1 MITVPNIRLR
11 PHQKQAWKSFYRLR
25 SRILN
30 DYKTNKIKSGMST
43 HVLNWHRRAGKDIF
57 ALSLIVKEA
66 FEKSGLYMICLPS
79 IKQAKMIYFDG
90 VLKNGKPVLSIIPD
104 QLLIK
109 IDKKEGQIKIRS
121 KDGNVSTIMLTHNEP
136 NSLVGTSVNGM
147 ILSEFAVAPSRVLD
161 YMSQSIKDN
170 IGFALIISTPRGRSN
185 HFYNLYEAQKDSE
198 YGEASTLSINESIKE
213 DGRPIFTWEEILE
226 DVKNGLIQDIE
237 TAEQEYLC
245 SWDGSNSNSFYKVQ
259 MKQLEADNRHLSG
272 FYDPSAPVYASI
284 DYGIKDRTVIVVG
297 QYHPYTGQ
305 IHVLDC
311 YHNNFK
317 DLQHYIDKL
326 KELCFLKGYQNL
338 TILSAHDG
346 ARTNMITN
354 SSINDELAKHFNV
367 YPLKVTQDRMLGI
380 ENVRKNLIKTY
391 FVAGDTNELINRLK
405 TYQKRLNKQT
415 NEYVDEPVH
424 DSSSDF
430 ADSFRY
436 FIRGISELHLDNGIT
451 GTLDY
456 SRQTTKFMRSR
467 NIY

>member
-1 MITVPNIRLR
+1 M
-11 PHQKQAWKSFYRLR
+11 
-25 SRILN
+25 
-30 DYKTNKIKSGMST
+30 
-43 HVLNWHRRAGKDIF
+43 KDIF

-90 VLKNGKPVLSIIPD
+90 VLKNGSPVLSIIPE

-121 KDGNVSTIMLTHNEP
+121 KDGNISTIMLTHNDP
-136 NSLVGTSVNGM
+136 NSVVGTSVNGM

-185 HFYNLYEAQKDSE
+185 HFYNLYQAQEDSE

-259 MKQLEADNRHLSG
+259 LKKLEDDNRHLTG

-284 DYGIKDRTVIVVG
+284 DYGIKDRTVIVIG

-326 KELCFLKGYQNL
+326 KEISFVNGYHNI

-346 ARTNMITN
+346 ARRNMVTN

-367 YPLKVTQDRMLGI
+367 YPLKVTQDKMLGI
-380 ENVRKNLIKTY
+380 ENVRKNLINVHL
-391 FVAGDTNELINRLK
+391 VAGTTNTLLNKLK
-405 TYQKRLNKQT
+405 TYQKKFNRQT
-415 NEYVDEPVH
+415 NEYIDDPIH

-436 FIRGISELHLDNGIT
+436 FIRGISEIHLVESIT
-451 GTLDY
+451 GTMSY
-456 SRQTTKFMRSR
+456 ANQRPRFSRT
-467 NIY
+467 Y